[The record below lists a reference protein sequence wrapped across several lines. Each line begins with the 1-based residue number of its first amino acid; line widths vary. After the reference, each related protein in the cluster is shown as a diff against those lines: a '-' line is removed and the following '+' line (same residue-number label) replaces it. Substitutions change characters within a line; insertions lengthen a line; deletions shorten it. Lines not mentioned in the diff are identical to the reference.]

1 MDRPFNHMSG
11 ATGKPLGPRTLDIAK
26 HHLHQPLV
34 SPWLGEANQKQ
45 KKNNFTEKKQLLT
58 WVLTLYIFKCCWQ
71 FQFHCPI
78 FCIKQL
84 EASCLA
90 VGKLL
95 ATKGTG
101 VLTNKKQY
109 LFCLTWPK
117 KKLARDLVESLF
129 HAHGGKSSDEIFL
142 LTWHLKHWFKEGH
155 HFSVISS
162 AKKNDAHLKTWIPR
176 PSFAIWLR
184 FAFWLPPVCRSL
196 GHPDVQGGVDPK
208 KIGPHNVSTRKNVR
222 FSQSPWIGSHLTGL
236 ERAGWPRTSPW

>member
-1 MDRPFNHMSG
+1 MRIQLYSCKLNSNVFFFWGVLFFHQKILGKQMDRPFNHMSG

-109 LFCLTWPK
+109 LFCLT
-117 KKLARDLVESLF
+117 
-129 HAHGGKSSDEIFL
+129 
-142 LTWHLKHWFKEGH
+142 
-155 HFSVISS
+155 
-162 AKKNDAHLKTWIPR
+162 
-176 PSFAIWLR
+176 
-184 FAFWLPPVCRSL
+184 
-196 GHPDVQGGVDPK
+196 
-208 KIGPHNVSTRKNVR
+208 
-222 FSQSPWIGSHLTGL
+222 
-236 ERAGWPRTSPW
+236 